1 MVKKWIYSPKM
12 MNKTRC
18 LLTVTEFNNVLEVLA
33 MTIRQEKEIKDIHIE
48 KKNKVICLYSK
59 MIKS

>member
-48 KKNKVICLYSK
+48 KKK
-59 MIKS
+59 